1 VADAM
6 GELFEPDRW
15 VSVVG
20 ITGAGMRPLYDVE
33 EAEILRLLGA
43 RSTTSRR
50 PRARGTRSW

>member
-33 EAEILRLLGA
+33 ETA
-43 RSTTSRR
+43 RSGN
-50 PRARGTRSW
+50 ALMVKATRV